1 MTTSTTSYMYDDG
14 EHTSTSA
21 LFSGDEGTLDA
32 LQRRVLVLLLKQR
45 FMTSES
51 HSAEWKAL
59 IANPT
64 IIRSRLHDL
73 FLELIIDTE
82 RQVAFKRQ
90 VSAEGSGRPFPTLLY
105 DAAWKREETILL
117 VYLRSKTRAE
127 QAAGVTRVYV
137 DRLDMHE
144 NIAQHRPA
152 SDTDLAQAARRAKN
166 AIDSLVSARLLV
178 GKADVERYEIS
189 RAIDAL
195 LPLETL
201 KSLQEWLEQQ
211 NDSGTPDDS
220 DKGVGPDLSTEDKQ

>member
-14 EHTSTSA
+14 DQASTSA

-51 HSAEWKAL
+51 HNAEWKTL

-73 FLELIIDTE
+73 FLELVIDPE

-90 VSAEGSGRPFPTLLY
+90 VAAEGSGRPFPTLLY
-105 DAAWKREETILL
+105 DSAWKREETILL
-117 VYLRSKTRAE
+117 VYLRSKARAE

-137 DRLDMHE
+137 DRVDMLE
-144 NIAQHRPA
+144 DIAQHRAA
-152 SDTDLAQAARRAKN
+152 SDTDLALAGRRAKN
-166 AIDSLVSARLLV
+166 AIDSLFSAGLLI
-178 GKADVERYEIS
+178 GKSDGERYEIS

-195 LPLETL
+195 LPMETL
-201 KSLQEWLEQQ
+201 KSLQEWLQKQ
-211 NDSGTPDDS
+211 NDPDTADATGTD
-220 DKGVGPDLSTEDKQ
+220 VDLSTEDQQ

>member
-14 EHTSTSA
+14 DQASTSA

-51 HSAEWKAL
+51 HTAEWKAL

-64 IIRSRLHDL
+64 IIRSRLNDL
-73 FLELIIDTE
+73 FLDLVIDTE

-90 VSAEGSGRPFPTLLY
+90 VAAEGSGRPFPTLLY

-117 VYLRSKTRAE
+117 VNLRSKARAE

-137 DRLDMHE
+137 DRVDMLE
-144 NIAQHRPA
+144 DIAQHRAA
-152 SDTDLAQAARRAKN
+152 SDTDLALASRRAKN
-166 AIDSLVSARLLV
+166 AIDSLFSAGLLI
-178 GKADVERYEIS
+178 GKADGERYEIS

-201 KSLQEWLEQQ
+201 KSLQEWLEKQ
-211 NDSGTPDDS
+211 NDPDTADIT
-220 DKGVGPDLSTEDKQ
+220 DADLEVSTEDEQ